1 MTTTILDT
9 RRHRPGRTALT
20 GLLAAAAVAGAL
32 AATTPSAV
40 GQTGSVGTDVVLR
53 PDGDVSPF
61 VVSRSGAPAASVLD
75 DPVTRPSRPDGDAI
89 RAAAPGDSTT
99 VVLGGRI
106 RSTLQPT
113 GARAWFFA
121 GTQGGGSLRVEV
133 VSSDGVVLA
142 GTTVAPGQG
151 PRWSSVAFEPSSRAA
166 LKGLAMRFIAV
177 GGDQAEVR
185 AAYASVTARTGPGVT
200 LRPRQ
205 DVQAFTVQPSG
216 AASAALD
223 DGVQPPAA
231 PSYTDRLEAGA
242 AGRST
247 TIDLADV
254 DAAEGA
260 EGVDRVRTWY
270 HARTGAGTRLRVEA
284 VSGGQVRAASTLA
297 ASSPAGWRAVTVPV
311 SGQPGIDDL
320 QLRFTSVG
328 GGGAQVAAAHAAV
341 TVAGES
347 FRSYLDSY
355 AASLPPL
362 RAGEPS
368 PATPVGP
375 AVEKVSEPLPDIDAP
390 SGESRFRCTTTPV
403 RASSNPE
410 KIVTLDPDGGKMWLG
425 ALLQGHG
432 YAGGPGS
439 LADLPTTGKRSPI
452 TIWTDLMGAD
462 VVRTVAD
469 PDAAAVHQGIA
480 GMVRQAQES
489 GVPAAARISYQ
500 ETSQSSIEDG
510 LIKAGLSVKYMGGN
524 AAADLTSQR
533 KAQRSSLLVSL
544 TQRSFT
550 VNLVRPNRF
559 SDYFDER
566 FTRADLSAMREAGQI
581 GPDNPPV
588 VISNIA
594 YGRVLYYSLS
604 STATQAELQ
613 AAVKASYEAGAV
625 GGSGSVSDRQQ
636 AILDQA
642 EVKVFAM
649 GGPTAGVEN
658 LIRTHKIQDYFA
670 ADNTLDRAVPISYQ
684 VDNLNGTA
692 ASFTETTDYNLRTCE
707 SIPNQA
713 IDVGDVIRVSK
724 PQFYMDAT
732 RDHADMFGSLSVN
745 GVEFWHREYDNYQ
758 TIQNHTITNP
768 ISAADGNVQWPL
780 EVTLENETNPI
791 SRIQGSVNCRL
802 WFPEF
807 GTGSNQYN
815 WTYDSRSGQPGSVA
829 VHGGSRTC
837 GTELRFEVAKVREL
851 WEYQP

>member
-1 MTTTILDT
+1 MTSTITLT
-9 RRHRPGRTALT
+9 RGHRPRRTVLT
-20 GLLAAAAVAGAL
+20 GLLAAAAVAGSL
-32 AATTPSAV
+32 GATAPSAV
-40 GQTGSVGTDVVLR
+40 GQATTATTDVVLR
-53 PDGDVSPF
+53 PNGDVSGF
-61 VVSRSGAPAASVLD
+61 AVTADGASAASVLD
-75 DPVTRPSRPDGDAI
+75 DAVTRPRPVRPGDAI
-89 RAAAPGDSTT
+89 RADAAGEST
-99 VVLGGRI
+99 VVTLGGRI
-106 RSTLQPT
+106 RSTLRPT

-121 GTQGGGSLRVEV
+121 DTEGTTSLRVEA
-133 VSSDGVVLA
+133 VSRDGVVLA
-142 GTTVAPGQG
+142 GTTVAPGQRMQWRSFSFR
-151 PRWSSVAFEPSSRAA
+151 PPDRAA
-166 LKGLAMRFIAV
+166 LKGIAMRFTAV
-177 GGDQAEVR
+177 GGGQAEVR
-185 AAYASVTARTGPGVT
+185 AAYSSITSRSGPGAA
-200 LRPRQ
+200 LRPRL
-205 DVQAFTVQPSG
+205 DVTGFSVHPSG
-216 AASAALD
+216 TASAALD
-223 DGVQPPAA
+223 DDVRSPAA
-231 PSYTDRLEAGA
+231 PSFADRLSADA

-247 TIDLADV
+247 TVRLADV
-254 DAAEGA
+254 DVSG
-260 EGVDRVRTWY
+260 GVDRVQAWY

-311 SGQPGIDDL
+311 SGQSTIDDL
-320 QLRFTSVG
+320 QLRFTSVRG
-328 GGGAQVAAAHAAV
+328 KAAEISAAHAVV
-341 TVAGES
+341 TVRGAS
-347 FRSYLDSY
+347 FADELNAYFST
-355 AASLPPL
+355 LPPL
-362 RAGEPS
+362 VAGQEKPAAPTGPS
-368 PATPVGP
+368 
-375 AVEKVSEPLPDIDAP
+375 VETVSEPLADIDAP
-390 SGESRFRCTTTPV
+390 SGVSRFRCTTTPV
-403 RASSNPE
+403 RAASNPE

-425 ALLQGHG
+425 ALLQGQG

-439 LADLPTTGKRSPI
+439 LADLPTTGKRAPI
-452 TIWTDLMGAD
+452 RIWTDLMGAD

-480 GMVRQAQES
+480 GMVRQAQDS
-489 GVPAAARISYQ
+489 GIPAAARISYQ

-544 TQRSFT
+544 TQRAFT

-559 SDYFDER
+559 SDYFDGR
-566 FTRADLSAMREAGQI
+566 FTRADLAAMRAAGQI

-613 AAVKASYEAGAV
+613 AAVKASYEAGVV
-625 GGSGSVSDRQQ
+625 GGSGSVSSRQQ

-670 ADNTLDRAVPISYQ
+670 AENTLARAVPISYQ

-713 IDVGDVIRVSK
+713 IDVGDVIRISK
-724 PQFYMDAT
+724 PQFYMDAS
-732 RDHADMFGSLSVN
+732 RDHADMFGSLSVD
-745 GVEFWHREYDNYQ
+745 GVEFWNRGYDNYQ
-758 TIQNHTITNP
+758 TIQNHTVTNP
-768 ISAADGNVQWPL
+768 VSAADGNVRWPL
-780 EVTLENETNPI
+780 EVPLDNDTNPT

-807 GTGSNQYN
+807 GTGSNQYS
-815 WTYDSRSGQPGSVA
+815 WTYDSRSSGPGSVT
-829 VHGGSRTC
+829 VPGGSRTC
-837 GTELRFEVAKVREL
+837 GTALRFEVTKVRDL